1 MRLPDKLRDL
11 RKKHGL
17 SQKELADKIGASS
30 FEVVGWENGE
40 SVPDISYI
48 AKLADLYGISP
59 DFLLKDDKQEGQTIE
74 PGEEMDR
81 PSKKDADPKRLGRIN
96 SIYWTIV
103 IAVYLLVSIAS
114 GRWTSSW
121 VLFILGGAIWLIA
134 AGFHWIN
141 STK

>member
-1 MRLPDKLRDL
+1 MTLPSKLRDL

-17 SQKELADKIGASS
+17 SQKELAEKLMTTQAKVAS
-30 FEVVGWENGE
+30 WENGD

-48 AKLADLYGISP
+48 AKLTVLYDVSADY
-59 DFLLKDDKQEGQTIE
+59 LLKDGKQEGQTIE

-81 PSKKDADPKRLGRIN
+81 PNPKRLGRIN

-103 IAVYLLVSIAS
+103 IAVYLLASIAT
-114 GRWTSSW
+114 GRWSTSW
-121 VLFILGGAIWLIA
+121 VLFILGGAIWLIG

>member
-1 MRLPDKLRDL
+1 MMLSSKLRDL

-17 SQKELADKIGASS
+17 SQKELAEKLMTTQAKVAS
-30 FEVVGWENGE
+30 WENGD

-48 AKLADLYGISP
+48 AKLTVLYDVSADY
-59 DFLLKDDKQEGQTIE
+59 LLKDDKQDGQTIE

-81 PSKKDADPKRLGRIN
+81 PNTKRLGRNN

-103 IAVYLLVSIAS
+103 IAVYLLASIVT
-114 GRWTSSW
+114 GRWSTSW
-121 VLFILGGAIWLIA
+121 VLFILGGAIWLIG

>member
-1 MRLPDKLRDL
+1 MMLSSKLRDL

-17 SQKELADKIGASS
+17 SQKELAEKLMTTQAK
-30 FEVVGWENGE
+30 VVSWENGD

-48 AKLADLYGISP
+48 AKLTVLYDVSADY
-59 DFLLKDDKQEGQTIE
+59 LLKDDKQDGQTI
-74 PGEEMDR
+74 MDR
-81 PSKKDADPKRLGRIN
+81 QNTKRLGRIN

-103 IAVYLLVSIAS
+103 IAVYLLASIAT
-114 GRWTSSW
+114 GRWSTSW
-121 VLFILGGAIWLIA
+121 VLFILGGAIWLIG

>member
-1 MRLPDKLRDL
+1 MMLPSKLRDL

-17 SQKELADKIGASS
+17 SQKELAEKLMTTQVKVAS
-30 FEVVGWENGE
+30 WENGD

-48 AKLADLYGISP
+48 AKLAVLYDVP
-59 DFLLKDDKQEGQTIE
+59 ADYLLKDDKQEGQTIE

-81 PSKKDADPKRLGRIN
+81 PNKKDADPKRLGRIN

-103 IAVYLLVSIAS
+103 IAVYLLASIAT
-114 GRWTSSW
+114 GRWSTSW
-121 VLFILGGAIWLIA
+121 VLFILGGAIWLIG

>member
-1 MRLPDKLRDL
+1 MMLSSKLRDL

-17 SQKELADKIGASS
+17 SQKELAEKLMTTQAKVAS
-30 FEVVGWENGE
+30 WENGD

-48 AKLADLYGISP
+48 AKLTVLYDVSADY
-59 DFLLKDDKQEGQTIE
+59 LLKDDKQEGQTIE

-81 PSKKDADPKRLGRIN
+81 PNTKRLGRNN

-103 IAVYLLVSIAS
+103 IAVYLLASIAT
-114 GRWTSSW
+114 GRWSTSW
-121 VLFILGGAIWLIA
+121 VLFILGGAIWLIG

>member
-1 MRLPDKLRDL
+1 MMLPSKLRDL

-17 SQKELADKIGASS
+17 SQKELAEKLMTTQAKVAS
-30 FEVVGWENGE
+30 WENGD

-48 AKLADLYGISP
+48 AKLTVLYDVSADY
-59 DFLLKDDKQEGQTIE
+59 LLKDGKQEGQAIE

-81 PSKKDADPKRLGRIN
+81 PNTKLLGRIN
-96 SIYWTIV
+96 IIYWTIV
-103 IAVYLLVSIAS
+103 IAVYLLASIAT
-114 GRWTSSW
+114 GRWSTSW
-121 VLFILGGAIWLIA
+121 VLFILGGAIWLIG

>member
-1 MRLPDKLRDL
+1 MMLPSKLRDL

-17 SQKELADKIGASS
+17 SQKELAEKLMTTQAKVAS
-30 FEVVGWENGE
+30 WENGD

-48 AKLADLYGISP
+48 AKLAVLYDVSA
-59 DFLLKDDKQEGQTIE
+59 DYLLKDDKREGQPIE
-74 PGEEMDR
+74 PGEEMGR
-81 PSKKDADPKRLGRIN
+81 PNKKDADPKRLGRIN

-103 IAVYLLVSIAS
+103 IAVYLLASIAT
-114 GRWTSSW
+114 GRWSTSW
-121 VLFILGGAIWLIA
+121 VLFILGGAIWLIG

>member
-1 MRLPDKLRDL
+1 MTTQAKVD
-11 RKKHGL
+11 
-17 SQKELADKIGASS
+17 S
-30 FEVVGWENGE
+30 WENGD

-48 AKLADLYGISP
+48 AKLAVLYDVSA
-59 DFLLKDDKQEGQTIE
+59 DYLLKDDKQEGQTIE

-81 PSKKDADPKRLGRIN
+81 PNTKRLGRIN

-103 IAVYLLVSIAS
+103 IAVYLLASIAT
-114 GRWTSSW
+114 GRWSTSW
-121 VLFILGGAIWLIA
+121 VLFILGGAIWLIG

>member
-1 MRLPDKLRDL
+1 MMLPSKLRDL

-17 SQKELADKIGASS
+17 SQKELAEKLMTTQAKVAS
-30 FEVVGWENGE
+30 WENGD

-48 AKLADLYGISP
+48 AKLTVLYDVSADY
-59 DFLLKDDKQEGQTIE
+59 LLKDGKQEGQTTI
-74 PGEEMDR
+74 MDR
-81 PSKKDADPKRLGRIN
+81 QNTKRLGRIN

-103 IAVYLLVSIAS
+103 IAVYLLASIAT
-114 GRWTSSW
+114 GRWSTSW
-121 VLFILGGAIWLIA
+121 VLFILGGAIWLIG

>member
-1 MRLPDKLRDL
+1 MMLPSKLRDL

-17 SQKELADKIGASS
+17 SQKELAERLMTTQAKVAS
-30 FEVVGWENGE
+30 WENGD

-48 AKLADLYGISP
+48 AKLAVLYDVP
-59 DFLLKDDKQEGQTIE
+59 ADYLLKDDKQEGQTIE

-96 SIYWTIV
+96 SIYWTVV
-103 IAVYLLVSIAS
+103 IAVYLLASIVTGHWS
-114 GRWTSSW
+114 TSW
-121 VLFILGGAIWLIA
+121 VLFILGGAIWLIG

>member
-1 MRLPDKLRDL
+1 MMLSSKLRDL

-17 SQKELADKIGASS
+17 SQKELAEKLMTTQAKVAS
-30 FEVVGWENGE
+30 WENGD

-48 AKLADLYGISP
+48 AKLTVLYDVSADY
-59 DFLLKDDKQEGQTIE
+59 LLKDGKQEGQTIE

-81 PSKKDADPKRLGRIN
+81 PNTKHLGRIN

-103 IAVYLLVSIAS
+103 IAVYLLASIAT
-114 GRWTSSW
+114 GRWSTSW
-121 VLFILGGAIWLIA
+121 VLFILGGAIWLIG

>member
-1 MRLPDKLRDL
+1 MMLSSKLRDL

-17 SQKELADKIGASS
+17 SQKELAEKLMTTQAK
-30 FEVVGWENGE
+30 VVSWENGD

-48 AKLADLYGISP
+48 AKLTVLYDVSADY
-59 DFLLKDDKQEGQTIE
+59 LLKDDKQDGQTIE

-81 PSKKDADPKRLGRIN
+81 PNTDPKRLGRIN

-103 IAVYLLVSIAS
+103 IAVYLLASIAT
-114 GRWTSSW
+114 GRWSTSW
-121 VLFILGGAIWLIA
+121 VLFILGGAIWLIG

>member
-1 MRLPDKLRDL
+1 MMLSSKLRDL

-17 SQKELADKIGASS
+17 SQKELAEKLMTTQAKVAS
-30 FEVVGWENGE
+30 WENGD
-40 SVPDISYI
+40 SVPGISYI
-48 AKLADLYGISP
+48 AKLTVLYDVSADY
-59 DFLLKDDKQEGQTIE
+59 LLKDDKQEGQTIE

-81 PSKKDADPKRLGRIN
+81 PNTKRLGRIN

-103 IAVYLLVSIAS
+103 IAVYLLASIAT
-114 GRWTSSW
+114 GRWSTSW
-121 VLFILGGAIWLIA
+121 VLFILGGAIWLIG

>member
-1 MRLPDKLRDL
+1 MMLPSKLRDL

-17 SQKELADKIGASS
+17 SQKELAEKLMTTQAKVAS
-30 FEVVGWENGE
+30 WENGD

-48 AKLADLYGISP
+48 IHRQTGLAVLYDVSA
-59 DFLLKDDKQEGQTIE
+59 DYLLKDDKQEGQTIE

-81 PSKKDADPKRLGRIN
+81 PNTKRLGRIN
-96 SIYWTIV
+96 NIYWTIV
-103 IAVYLLVSIAS
+103 IAVYLLASIAT
-114 GRWTSSW
+114 GRWSTSW
-121 VLFILGGAIWLIA
+121 VLFILGGAIWLIG

>member
-1 MRLPDKLRDL
+1 MMLSSKLRDL

-17 SQKELADKIGASS
+17 SQKELAEKLMTTQAK
-30 FEVVGWENGE
+30 VVSWENGD

-48 AKLADLYGISP
+48 AKLTVLYDVSADY
-59 DFLLKDDKQEGQTIE
+59 LLKDGKQEGQTI
-74 PGEEMDR
+74 MDR
-81 PSKKDADPKRLGRIN
+81 QNTKRLGRIN

-103 IAVYLLVSIAS
+103 IAVYLLASIAT
-114 GRWTSSW
+114 GRWSTSW
-121 VLFILGGAIWLIA
+121 VLFILGGAIWLIG

>member
-1 MRLPDKLRDL
+1 MMLSSKLRDL

-17 SQKELADKIGASS
+17 SQKELAEKLMTTQAKVAS
-30 FEVVGWENGE
+30 WENGD

-48 AKLADLYGISP
+48 AKLTVLYDVSV
-59 DFLLKDDKQEGQTIE
+59 DYLLKDGKQEGQTI
-74 PGEEMDR
+74 MDR
-81 PSKKDADPKRLGRIN
+81 QNTKRLGRIN

-103 IAVYLLVSIAS
+103 IAVYLLASIAT
-114 GRWTSSW
+114 GRWSTSW
-121 VLFILGGAIWLIA
+121 VLFILGGAIWLIG

>member
-1 MRLPDKLRDL
+1 MMLSSKLRDL

-17 SQKELADKIGASS
+17 SQKELAEKLMTTQAK
-30 FEVVGWENGE
+30 VANWENGD

-48 AKLADLYGISP
+48 AKLTVLYDVSADY
-59 DFLLKDDKQEGQTIE
+59 LLKDDKQEGQTI
-74 PGEEMDR
+74 MDR
-81 PSKKDADPKRLGRIN
+81 QNTKRLGRIN

-103 IAVYLLVSIAS
+103 IAVYLLASIAT
-114 GRWTSSW
+114 GRWSTSW
-121 VLFILGGAIWLIA
+121 VLFILGGAIWLIG

>member
-1 MRLPDKLRDL
+1 MMLPSKLRDL

-17 SQKELADKIGASS
+17 SQKELAEKLMTTQAKVAS
-30 FEVVGWENGE
+30 WENGD

-48 AKLADLYGISP
+48 AKLAVLYDVSA
-59 DFLLKDDKQEGQTIE
+59 DYLLKDDKQEGQTIE

-81 PSKKDADPKRLGRIN
+81 QNTKRLGRNN

-103 IAVYLLVSIAS
+103 IAVYLLASIAT
-114 GRWTSSW
+114 GRWSTSW
-121 VLFILGGAIWLIA
+121 VLFILGGAIWLIG

>member
-1 MRLPDKLRDL
+1 MMLPSKLRDL

-17 SQKELADKIGASS
+17 SQKELAEKLMTTQAKVAS
-30 FEVVGWENGE
+30 WENGD

-48 AKLADLYGISP
+48 AKLAFLYDVSA
-59 DFLLKDDKQEGQTIE
+59 DYLLKDDKQEGQTIE

-81 PSKKDADPKRLGRIN
+81 QNTKRLGRIN

-103 IAVYLLVSIAS
+103 IAVYLLASIAT
-114 GRWTSSW
+114 GRWSTSW
-121 VLFILGGAIWLIA
+121 VLFILGGAIWLIG

>member
-1 MRLPDKLRDL
+1 MMLPSKLRDLRDL

-17 SQKELADKIGASS
+17 SQKELAEKLMTTQAKVAS
-30 FEVVGWENGE
+30 WENGD

-48 AKLADLYGISP
+48 AKLTVLYDVSADY
-59 DFLLKDDKQEGQTIE
+59 LLKDGKQEGQTI
-74 PGEEMDR
+74 MDR
-81 PSKKDADPKRLGRIN
+81 QNTKRLGRIN

-103 IAVYLLVSIAS
+103 IAVYLLASIAT
-114 GRWTSSW
+114 GRWSTSW
-121 VLFILGGAIWLIA
+121 VLFILGGAIWLIG

>member
-1 MRLPDKLRDL
+1 MMLPSKLRDL

-17 SQKELADKIGASS
+17 SQKELAEKLMTTQAKVAS
-30 FEVVGWENGE
+30 WENGD

-48 AKLADLYGISP
+48 AKLAFLYDVSA
-59 DFLLKDDKQEGQTIE
+59 DYLLKYDKQEGQTIE

-81 PSKKDADPKRLGRIN
+81 PNPKRLGRIN

-103 IAVYLLVSIAS
+103 IAVYLLASIAT
-114 GRWTSSW
+114 GRWSTSW
-121 VLFILGGAIWLIA
+121 VLFILGGAIWLIG

>member
-1 MRLPDKLRDL
+1 MMLPSKLRDL

-17 SQKELADKIGASS
+17 SQKELAEKLMTTQAKVAS
-30 FEVVGWENGE
+30 WENGD

-48 AKLADLYGISP
+48 AKLAVLYDVP
-59 DFLLKDDKQEGQTIE
+59 ADYLLKDDKQEGQTIE

-81 PSKKDADPKRLGRIN
+81 PNKKDTDPKRLGRIN

-103 IAVYLLVSIAS
+103 IAVYLLASIATS
-114 GRWTSSW
+114 RWSTSW
-121 VLFILGGAIWLIA
+121 VLFILGGAIWLIG

>member
-1 MRLPDKLRDL
+1 MMLSSKLRDL

-17 SQKELADKIGASS
+17 SQKELAEKLMTTQAKVAS
-30 FEVVGWENGE
+30 WENGD

-48 AKLADLYGISP
+48 AKLTVLYDVSADY
-59 DFLLKDDKQEGQTIE
+59 LLKDGKQEGQTI
-74 PGEEMDR
+74 MDR
-81 PSKKDADPKRLGRIN
+81 QNTKRLGRIN

-103 IAVYLLVSIAS
+103 IAVYLLASIAT
-114 GRWTSSW
+114 GRWSTSW
-121 VLFILGGAIWLIA
+121 VLFILGGAIWLIG

>member
-1 MRLPDKLRDL
+1 M
-11 RKKHGL
+11 GE
-17 SQKELADKIGASS
+17 KELAEKLMTTQAKVAS
-30 FEVVGWENGE
+30 WENGN

-48 AKLADLYGISP
+48 AKLAVLYDVSA
-59 DFLLKDDKQEGQTIE
+59 DYLLKDDKQEGHE

-81 PSKKDADPKRLGRIN
+81 PNTKRLGRIN

-103 IAVYLLVSIAS
+103 IAVYLLASIAT
-114 GRWTSSW
+114 GRWSTSW
-121 VLFILGGAIWLIA
+121 VLFILGGAIWLIG

>member
-1 MRLPDKLRDL
+1 MMLPSKLRDL

-17 SQKELADKIGASS
+17 SQKELAEKLMTTQAKVAS
-30 FEVVGWENGE
+30 WENGD

-48 AKLADLYGISP
+48 AKLAVLYDVSA
-59 DFLLKDDKQEGQTIE
+59 DYLLKDDKQEGQTIE
-74 PGEEMDR
+74 PGEEMDQ
-81 PSKKDADPKRLGRIN
+81 PNTKRLGRIN

-103 IAVYLLVSIAS
+103 IAVYLLASIAT
-114 GRWTSSW
+114 GRWWSTSW
-121 VLFILGGAIWLIA
+121 VLFILGGAIWLIG